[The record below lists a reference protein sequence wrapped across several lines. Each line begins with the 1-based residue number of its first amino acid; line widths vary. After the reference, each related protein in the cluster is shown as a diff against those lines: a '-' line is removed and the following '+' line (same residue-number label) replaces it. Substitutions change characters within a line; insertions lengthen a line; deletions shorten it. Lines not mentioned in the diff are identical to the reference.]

1 MQKAVE
7 EVASTQLDSQ
17 RRLKAIALIA
27 IAVSLFTCLDTSAKY
42 VTTRAGIPV
51 LQVVWLRFSTQLL
64 VMIMFLGLVRVP
76 ALFVTQKL
84 GHQLL
89 RSCLLAG
96 STLFNFAALQYLRL
110 DQTMPMFYLMPLMVA
125 LLAGPLL
132 GEWVGWR
139 RMLAIVV
146 GFLGVVVVVRP
157 GFLGFHWAFGLAAAG
172 TLCYALYNISTRY
185 LASYAAP
192 EVTLFYGLLVPV
204 IALAPVAYSQWVW
217 PADLFTWLPI
227 MLTGACGGLGHY
239 LLIRAH
245 EHAPASTLAPFT
257 YLNLIAVVSLGYLV
271 FGDLP
276 DLFTLLGS
284 AIIIASGL
292 YLIHRE
298 RVVRQ
303 ARSAPQPAVPAV
315 PQPAV
320 AQPASPRP
328 PVTGPL
334 T

>member
-7 EVASTQLDSQ
+7 QAGAAIALES
-17 RRLKAIALIA
+17 RGRLKAIGLIA
-27 IAVSLFTCLDTSAKY
+27 IAVSLFTCLDTCAKY
-42 VTTRAGIPV
+42 VSTRAGVPL

-64 VMIMFLGLVRVP
+64 LMIMFLGLVRLP
-76 ALFVTQKL
+76 SLFVTQKL

-125 LLAGPLL
+125 LLAGPML

-139 RMLAIVV
+139 RMVAIAV
-146 GFLGVVVVVRP
+146 GFLGVLVVVRP
-157 GFLGFHWAFGLAAAG
+157 GFLGFHWAFGLAGLG
-172 TLCYALYNISTRY
+172 TFCYAFYNISTRY
-185 LASYAAP
+185 LATYAAP

-204 IALAPVAYSQWVW
+204 IVLAPVAYVQWSQ
-217 PADLFTWLPI
+217 PADLFVWLLI
-227 MLTGACGGLGHY
+227 FMTGACGGLGHY

-284 AIIIASGL
+284 GIIIASGL

-298 RVVRQ
+298 RVVRA
-303 ARSAPQPAVPAV
+303 ARMTPQPVPPV
-315 PQPAV
+315 RPP
-320 AQPASPRP
+320 AQPEPRL
-328 PVTGPL
+328 TGPL
-334 T
+334 S